1 MILPLLSLLFSFLSF
16 NTEAMMPN
24 DARLEPTAEL
34 LRAAGADF
42 VYLTEEYTGQ
52 MTAALADVY
61 PYAEKARSHRD
72 LTERFYSK
80 YPILDVT
87 DIGAVKSGEYTDVW
101 VHRVR
106 VAVPGGDTL
115 NLYCCHLPHDTDLRI
130 SIVEAILKDID
141 TVGGKAIVGGDL
153 NSLSLSKPV
162 RMLLGAGLRD
172 AWRWNRWSYGATFHG
187 LRVGIRIDYI
197 FHTKDL
203 KLLDISR
210 ISGSGLSDHDA
221 LLAKFALGKR

>member
-24 DARLEPTAEL
+24 DARLGPTSEL

-61 PYAEKARSHRD
+61 PYAEKARCVD
-72 LTERFYSK
+72 VTERFYSK
-80 YPILDVT
+80 YPILDVK
-87 DIGAVKSGEYTDVW
+87 DIGACKCGKYFGVW

-141 TVGGKAIVGGDL
+141 TVGGKAIVGGDM
-153 NSLSLSKPV
+153 NSLFISKPV

-172 AWRWNRWSYGATFHG
+172 AWRWNRLGYGATFHG
-187 LRVGIRIDYI
+187 LPVGIRIDYI
-197 FHTKDL
+197 FHTKNL
-203 KLLDISR
+203 KLLDINL

-221 LLAKFALGKR
+221 LLAEFALGKR

>member
-16 NTEAMMPN
+16 NTKAMMPN
-24 DARLEPTAEL
+24 DARLGPTSEL

-52 MTAALADVY
+52 MTDALADMY
-61 PYAEKARSHRD
+61 PYAERARAHID
-72 LTERFYSK
+72 WTERFYSK

-87 DIGAVKSGEYTDVW
+87 DIGAVKSGEYTDAW

-106 VAVPGGDTL
+106 VAVPGSDTL

-141 TVGGKAIVGGDL
+141 TVGGKAIVGGDM
-153 NSLSLSKPV
+153 NSLFFSKPI
-162 RMLLGAGLRD
+162 RMLLGAGIRD

-187 LRVGIRIDYI
+187 LPVGIRIDYI

-203 KLLDISR
+203 KLLDINR

>member
-1 MILPLLSLLFSFLSF
+1 MILTVLSLLFSFLSF
-16 NTEAMMPN
+16 NTKAMTRD
-24 DARLEPTAEL
+24 DARLEPVAEL
-34 LRAAGADF
+34 IRAAGADF
-42 VYLTEEYTGQ
+42 VYLTEANSRQ
-52 MTAALADVY
+52 MAAALADIY
-61 PYAEKARSHRD
+61 PYAERARSNSSN
-72 LTERFYSK
+72 RFYSK
-80 YPILDVT
+80 YPILDIT
-87 DIGAVKSGEYTDVW
+87 DIGPVKYGKRTCVLA
-101 VHRVR
+101 HRVR
-106 VAVPGGDTL
+106 VAVSGGDTL
-115 NLYCCHLPHDTDLRI
+115 NLYCCHLPHEIDNRI

-153 NSLSLSKPV
+153 NSLFISKPV

-187 LRVGIRIDYI
+187 LPVGIRIDYI

-203 KLLDISR
+203 KLLDINL